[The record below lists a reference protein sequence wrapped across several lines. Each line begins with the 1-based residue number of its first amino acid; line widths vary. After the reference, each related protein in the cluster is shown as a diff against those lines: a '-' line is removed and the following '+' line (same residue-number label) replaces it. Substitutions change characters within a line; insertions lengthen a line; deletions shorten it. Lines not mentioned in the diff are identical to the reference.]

1 MTMTAR
7 TRQSLDALMD
17 NAPALLLAAAD
28 AARARARETGTP
40 IVVMRDGKLV
50 HEYDPPSLA
59 EELRGEAGDV
69 KRA

>member
-17 NAPALLLAAAD
+17 NAPALLLTAAD

-40 IVVMRDGKLV
+40 IVIMRDGKLV
-50 HEYDPPSLA
+50 HEYDPPPLA

>member
-1 MTMTAR
+1 MTAR

-50 HEYDPPSLA
+50 HEYDPPPLA
-59 EELRGEAGDV
+59 EELRGEVGDV

>member
-50 HEYDPPSLA
+50 HEYDPPPLA

>member
-1 MTMTAR
+1 MTMSAR

-40 IVVMRDGKLV
+40 IVIMRDGKLV
-50 HEYDPPSLA
+50 HEYDPPPLA

>member
-40 IVVMRDGKLV
+40 IVIMRDGKLV
-50 HEYDPPSLA
+50 HEYDPPPLA

>member
-7 TRQSLDALMD
+7 PRQSLDSLMD

-50 HEYDPPSLA
+50 HEYDPPPLA
-59 EELRGEAGDV
+59 DEPRGEAGDV

>member
-28 AARARARETGTP
+28 AARARACETGTP

-50 HEYDPPSLA
+50 HEYDPPPLA
-59 EELRGEAGDV
+59 DELRGEVGDV

>member
-50 HEYDPPSLA
+50 HEYDPPPLA
-59 EELRGEAGDV
+59 EELRGEVGDV

>member
-17 NAPALLLAAAD
+17 NAPALLLVAAD

-50 HEYDPPSLA
+50 HEYDPPPLA

>member
-7 TRQSLDALMD
+7 TRQSLDSLMD

-50 HEYDPPSLA
+50 HEYDPPPLA

>member
-1 MTMTAR
+1 
-7 TRQSLDALMD
+7 MD

-50 HEYDPPSLA
+50 HEYDPPPLA
-59 EELRGEAGDV
+59 DELRGEVGDV